1 MLERIQRRMGLVAV
15 LSTVLVVAGLDIRR
29 GRPPMAAMVAPGE
42 VIRLGLAVLVES
54 MMAQA
59 VRMEHPESS
68 DVVMAAEVAV
78 EAHLLA
84 WVQEEMEVR
93 QVAEA
98 VAVGEP

>member
-1 MLERIQRRMGLVAV
+1 MLERIQRRMGLAVV
-15 LSTVLVVAGLDIRR
+15 LSTAVVVVGLATLQGHQLMAVMAVLGV
-29 GRPPMAAMVAPGE
+29 
-42 VIRLGLAVLVES
+42 VIRLVLAVLVGS

-68 DVVMAAEVAV
+68 DVVMAAEVAA